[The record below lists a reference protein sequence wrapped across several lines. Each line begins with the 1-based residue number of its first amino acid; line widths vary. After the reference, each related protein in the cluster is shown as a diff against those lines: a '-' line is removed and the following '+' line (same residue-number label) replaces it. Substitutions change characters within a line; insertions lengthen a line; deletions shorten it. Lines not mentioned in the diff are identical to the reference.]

1 MFLRQHGRH
10 KDGKDHAYWSLVETV
25 RTPDGPRQKTICYL
39 GELNSSAQARWLK
52 TVEVFNEQGD
62 AQQLKLFP
70 SHVAPPEDDPQVARV
85 LLNKVRLE
93 RTRMF
98 GSCFLG
104 LDLWKRLELDRFFEQ
119 AVDGKSPADVPWS
132 RVAALLAINR
142 LCAPGSELAIEQRW
156 YPSTALDDLLEI
168 EEGKVNDTRLY
179 RCLDRIL
186 PQKTKL
192 ERHLK
197 DRYGA
202 LFGAEF
208 DVLLYDLTSTYV
220 EGAAEKNP
228 MVRRG
233 YSRDHRPDCEQL
245 VIALIVNN
253 EGFPFSYETFD
264 GNRTDVS
271 TMETIL
277 RMVERKYGK
286 ARRIWVFDR
295 GIVSEENLA
304 AIRKRDGQYLTGTP
318 RSQMKR
324 FEEEL
329 LKDDW
334 TRVRPEVEVK
344 KVAIPEGEETY
355 ILCRTS
361 GRKEKE
367 KAIRNR
373 FSNSMETALKGL
385 EKTIVAGRL
394 KDRNKMERR
403 LGKIQARHPQVNDLY
418 DLDLRD
424 TAEGVRLFWQ
434 MKEDRKHWRESREG
448 AYLLRTNLK
457 ADTAEELWSKYMQL
471 TEAEASFRSLK
482 SELSIRPLF
491 HQLEPRVKAHV
502 MVAFLGYALWVTLK
516 HLLRRRP
523 AVVPAPSLSGVDNTQ
538 PMTPMKAIAL
548 LSTLQSADIVLPTTD
563 GREIRLRRI
572 TEPSAE
578 QKSLLRQLGIS
589 LPEHLQFHRECS
601 ADSAV
606 A

>member
-1 MFLRQHGRH
+1 MFLRPHSRN

-25 RTPDGPRQKTICYL
+25 RTPDGPRQKTLCYL
-39 GELNSSAQARWLK
+39 GELNSSAQARWLR
-52 TVEVFNEQGD
+52 TVEVFNDQGE
-62 AQQLKLFP
+62 ARQLKLFP
-70 SHVAPPEDDPQVARV
+70 SHLAPAEDDPHVARV

-93 RTRMF
+93 RTRTF

-104 LDLWKRLELDRFFEQ
+104 LELWKRLELDRFFQ
-119 AVDGKSPADVPWS
+119 QTVDGEPADVPWS

-156 YPSTALDDLLEI
+156 YPSTALDDLLQI
-168 EEGKVNDTRLY
+168 EEGKINDTRLY

-186 PQKTKL
+186 PHKTKL

-318 RSQMKR
+318 RSQMKQ
-324 FEEEL
+324 FEAEL
-329 LKDDW
+329 LKQDW

-344 KVAIPEGEETY
+344 KVAIPQGEETY

-373 FSNSMETALKGL
+373 FSNSMETALQGL
-385 EKTIVAGRL
+385 EKTIVTGRL

-418 DLDLRD
+418 DLALRN

-434 MKEDRKHWRESREG
+434 IKEDRRNWRESREG
-448 AYLLRTNLK
+448 AYMLRTNLK
-457 ADTAEELWSKYMQL
+457 ADSAEELWSKYMQL
-471 TEAEASFRSLK
+471 TEAEASFRALK

-516 HLLRRRP
+516 HLLKRRP
-523 AVVPAPSLSGVDNTQ
+523 VTVPKPSASGVDDDQ
-538 PMTPMKAIAL
+538 PMSPMRAIAL

-563 GREIRLRRI
+563 GRQIRLRRI
-572 TEPSAE
+572 TEPTAA

-589 LPEHLQFHRECS
+589 PPEHLQFNRECS
-601 ADSAV
+601 ADSAI